1 MFVHVQTEAMIDHA
15 TQTGLPI
22 LIDTETQTGEYSVVD
37 VISRS
42 TPRKQYVMQDKEV
55 IWVTRTTQT
64 ETAYMRQKGVDVP
77 DIESVQPTIF
87 SSLDV
92 RNDHMRYYTG
102 LPSSAVFTKLF
113 TMLNDVFLAKNDG
126 FCSSLAPKKQFLMV
140 LMKIRHAFKHQD
152 LAYRFQVAVTQVS

>member
-1 MFVHVQTEAMIDHA
+1 MIDHA
-15 TQTGLPI
+15 TQTGFPI

-37 VISRS
+37 VISHS

-64 ETAYMRQKGVDVP
+64 ETAYVLHKGIDVP

-92 RNDHMRYYTG
+92 RDDHIRCYSG
-102 LPSSAVFTKLF
+102 LPSSAVFMKLF
-113 TMLNDVFLAKNDG
+113 TMLNVVFLAKQVG
-126 FCSSLAPKKQFLMV
+126 FCSSLHLRSSF
-140 LMKIRHAFKHQD
+140 
-152 LAYRFQVAVTQVS
+152 

>member
-1 MFVHVQTEAMIDHA
+1 MSNFAGAPSRQLHHPDYVPSKFSHAIKSSHNVDKQFKRFERHLKRNATQLPVQRSFVLLVDVCTQTEAMIDHA

-64 ETAYMRQKGVDVP
+64 KTAYMLHKGVDVP

-87 SSLDV
+87 FFS
-92 RNDHMRYYTG
+92 G
-102 LPSSAVFTKLF
+102 CK
-113 TMLNDVFLAKNDG
+113 G
-126 FCSSLAPKKQFLMV
+126 
-140 LMKIRHAFKHQD
+140 
-152 LAYRFQVAVTQVS
+152 